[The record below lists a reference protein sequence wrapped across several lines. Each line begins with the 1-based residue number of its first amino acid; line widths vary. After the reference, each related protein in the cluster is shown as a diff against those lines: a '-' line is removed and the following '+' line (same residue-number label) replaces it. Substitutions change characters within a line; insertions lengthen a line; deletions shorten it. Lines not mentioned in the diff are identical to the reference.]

1 MAKTKYTIRCRKA
14 AHTSLATYHAVAWDY
29 LTRGGPT
36 LIASSKGKTRAEA
49 LRALRALIKTWDLA
63 KAAC

>member
-1 MAKTKYTIRCRKA
+1 MTKSKYTIRCRMA
-14 AHTSLATYHAVAWDY
+14 DHCSTYHAVAWDY
-29 LTRGGPT
+29 THRTHGGPT
-36 LIASSKGKTRAEA
+36 LIATAKGATRAEA